1 MFVRKVLV
9 CVTAIVVAI
18 VVLVFAPLAGF
29 FSETTPWMRN
39 PLAWQAVPASATC
52 QSTPVAP
59 RWQDAADQACAMLLA
74 HQAQLHA
81 PSFSAAIA
89 IEGEVVWRAAVGW
102 ANLADEQAATPAT
115 LYRIGSTSKP
125 VTGTL
130 LARLVDAGVVD
141 LDEPIASYDSAL
153 PNSEWDALTLRQLAS
168 HMAGLPEYGT
178 NRDLRGLYH
187 SMALRQH
194 HTDVREG
201 LALFD
206 GSPLRFA
213 PGSDFEYS
221 SFGTHLMAAVLQGAG
236 GQTFHEL
243 IRQQVL
249 QALGLSSPVPDQASP
264 QRARFYQQDGQRVQ
278 LWRDVDLSS
287 KLPGGGFMSTPSDL
301 ALLGSAWLDPTFI
314 SEATR
319 KEFWTPQVLNTGEVN
334 PQSYALTWR
343 WNSRD
348 RYAHHGGV
356 SKGSMAWLAVYP
368 DQALAVALTMNTTIP
383 DFADFSSVQGDL
395 VDLFKKA
402 AMSGASSGRQ
412 SGSAEN

>member
-1 MFVRKVLV
+1 MFVRKVLA
-9 CVTAIVVAI
+9 CITAIVFVI

-29 FSETTPWMRN
+29 FGETTPWMRN

-59 RWQDAADQACAMLLA
+59 QWQQAADQACAMLLA

-102 ANLADEQAATPAT
+102 ANLTDGKAATPAT

-187 SMALRQH
+187 SMALQQH

-221 SFGTHLMAAVLQGAG
+221 SFGTHLMAAVLQSAG

-249 QALGLSSPVPDQASP
+249 QALELSSPVPDLASP
-264 QRARFYQQDGQRVQ
+264 LRARFYQQDGQRVQ

-319 KEFWTPQVLNTGEVN
+319 NVFWRPQVLNSGEIN

-395 VDLFKKA
+395 VDLFEKA
-402 AMSGASSGRQ
+402 AMSEAASGRQ
-412 SGSAEN
+412 SESAES